1 MRQLFATNLLH
12 LTFLTWV
19 VSATAPFTAYA
30 ELPAV
35 FLLDGAQLQLV
46 QQSIASGNSRFEP
59 ALTTLRRDADRALVA
74 GPYSVVGKDIAPPSG
89 DKHDYMSMAPYW
101 WPNPQTQ
108 DGLPYIH
115 RDGERNPEIYKTRNR
130 HDLGELSDSLETLSL
145 AFYFTH
151 DEKYAD
157 RASLLIRTWFLDPK
171 TRMNPNFQFAQ
182 AIRGI
187 NTGRGLG
194 LIESRLFTK
203 VIDAV
208 GLLTGS
214 HAWTSEDESGIKLWF
229 TEYLHWM
236 LTSDNGREEAKAK
249 NNHGTYYDIQIA
261 SFALFLRKKDLAT
274 EVLHAAKL
282 KRIAAQIEPDGRQ
295 PLELVRTKAWSYS
308 LGNLTGLMSLA
319 RLGEHVDVDLWNL
332 KTMDGRSIRAA
343 LDFLAPFGLGKEKW
357 PYQQIDGF
365 SADAINPLLRQ
376 AAAKYPDGPYQA
388 MLSKVRPIAT
398 SSRLHLMQPLT
409 E

>member
-1 MRQLFATNLLH
+1 MTRQR
-12 LTFLTWV
+12 
-19 VSATAPFTAYA
+19 
-30 ELPAV
+30 
-35 FLLDGAQLQLV
+35 
-46 QQSIASGNSRFEP
+46 IASGDSRLEP
-59 ALTTLRRDADRALVA
+59 ALASLRRDADRALAA
-74 GPYSVVGKDIAPPSG
+74 GLYSVVDKDVTPPSG

-101 WPNPQTQ
+101 WPNPQTK

-115 RDGERNPEIYKTRNR
+115 RDGERNPEIYKTQNR
-130 HDLGELSDSLETLSL
+130 HDLGELSDSVETLSL

-203 VIDAV
+203 VIDAL

-214 HAWTSEDESGIKLWF
+214 HAWTREDQQGIELWF
-229 TEYLHWM
+229 TEYLRWM
-236 LTSDNGREEAKAK
+236 LTSDNGREEAKDP

-261 SFALFLRKKDLAT
+261 SFALFLGKKDLAT
-274 EVLHAAKL
+274 DVVRAAKM
-282 KRIAAQIEPDGRQ
+282 KRVGAQVEPDGRQ
-295 PLELVRTKAWSYS
+295 PLELARTKAWSYS
-308 LGNLTGLMSLA
+308 LGNLSGLMSLA
-319 RLGEHVDVDLWNL
+319 TLGEHVEVDLWNF
-332 KTMDGRSIRAA
+332 KTKDGRCIRAA

-365 SADAINPLLRQ
+365 SADAIKPLLRQ
-376 AAAKYPDGPYQA
+376 AAAEYPDGPYRA
-388 MLSKVRPIAT
+388 MLSKIRPIAP
-398 SSRLHLMQPLT
+398 SSRLHLMQPLA